1 MAVHAV
7 PQAGVWRRRAG
18 VGVLSLWLLVS
29 VARLSVLLD
38 SPGEPIGAGVE
49 PFLPFARETLPLD
62 ARYLFVDPTQY
73 GGDPGL
79 GPRLRYELLPRYFEN
94 VDALASLEEVRAV
107 MERANL
113 QYVVVPARQ
122 HFPRGHWLRSD
133 QPGFERIRLDS
144 EREIL
149 RVRSDR

>member
-1 MAVHAV
+1 MAVQAI
-7 PQAGVWRRRAG
+7 PRAGVWRRRAG
-18 VGVLSLWLLVS
+18 LGVLLLWIVVSL
-29 VARLSVLLD
+29 ARLSLLLE
-38 SPGEPIGAGVE
+38 SPGEPIGEGVE
-49 PFLPFARETLPLD
+49 PFLPFAREVLPPD
-62 ARYLFVDPTQY
+62 ARYLFVDPTHY

-79 GPRLRYELLPRYFEN
+79 GPRLRYELLPRYLES
-94 VDALASLEEVRAV
+94 VDALASLDEVRAV

-133 QPGFERIRLDS
+133 QPEFERIRLDS

-149 RVRSDR
+149 RLRKGE